1 VRLEHLLSGEAKP
14 GTRLEKTEFSLGTTR
29 FIQYKKKENNPPQAR
44 FEE

>member
-1 VRLEHLLSGEAKP
+1 VRLEHLLSGEAEP

-29 FIQYKKKENNPPQAR
+29 FVQYKKKENNPPQAR